1 MKLKEIESGRYF
13 KFANNVALTGV
24 YYRTERLHPSN
35 TDHFYVHEVGIPFN
49 VFCAHEDTEIIPVE
63 NGLERNT
70 KS

>member
-1 MKLKEIESGRYF
+1 MKLKDIKEKAQFR
-13 KFANNVALTGV
+13 FANNEALTGV
-24 YYRTERLHPSN
+24 YFRTGCVYPSHP
-35 TDHFYVHEVGIPFN
+35 DHFYVHEVGIPLD